1 MSIYHEVHRLHRL
14 GFNNSQIERKV
25 GIHRDTVREYLKKD
39 YDTMSEWVN
48 SLQNRTKK
56 LDPYAET
63 IVGWLKEHNDLSAA
77 QIEDWLLEEHPE
89 LRVSSSSVRS
99 YLYSGGASLLYV
111 LTTYFHNSKN
121 CDWQLLRT
129 LLKTLEVPTT
139 HTYGIGYGMSGV
151 ALIIMMILILP
162 NVPLDVRQRLEL
174 LLMDKIEY
182 IIIHFHD
189 NKDFKGFY
197 DEKQAKFID
206 DFGNGTLGI
215 LKILKM
221 FLKYNDKE
229 LCWDEDVFSLIPLP
243 NTI

>member
-1 MSIYHEVHRLHRL
+1 
-14 GFNNSQIERKV
+14 
-25 GIHRDTVREYLKKD
+25 
-39 YDTMSEWVN
+39 
-48 SLQNRTKK
+48 
-56 LDPYAET
+56 
-63 IVGWLKEHNDLSAA
+63 
-77 QIEDWLLEEHPE
+77 
-89 LRVSSSSVRS
+89 
-99 YLYSGGASLLYV
+99 
-111 LTTYFHNSKN
+111 
-121 CDWQLLRT
+121 
-129 LLKTLEVPTT
+129 
-139 HTYGIGYGMSGV
+139 MSGV

-197 DEKQAKFID
+197 DEKQDKFID

-243 NTI
+243 NII